1 MLQLPHVQNEHI
13 KLKKL
18 NNITVNFK
26 KLSKKAV
33 IPSYAHPTDAGADL
47 IAVSKSETD
56 RYIEYGLGFSTE
68 IPEGWCALIFPNSR
82 ISKYDLHLANSVGV
96 IDSHYRDE
104 WKVRFKKS
112 LWSTFKFE
120 VAKFTNFL
128 GLKDFDI
135 GWSSE
140 GKFYNV
146 GDVVGQVIM
155 MPITKINF
163 NEVDE
168 IGETDRKG
176 GFGSTEN
183 KVVEH
188 ESKPVEELKKK
199 PRKRKKKE

>member
-1 MLQLPHVQNEHI
+1 MLKNSS
-13 KLKKL
+13 
-18 NNITVNFK
+18 NITVNFK

-33 IPSYAHPTDAGADL
+33 IPTYAHDTDAGADL
-47 IAVSKSETD
+47 IAVSKTETD
-56 RYIEYGLGFSTE
+56 RYVEYGLGFATE

-120 VAKFTNFL
+120 VAKLTNFF

-163 NEVDE
+163 NEVKE
-168 IGETDRKG
+168 INETDRKG
-176 GFGSTEN
+176 GFGSTDKNTEPSEV
-183 KVVEH
+183 KAET
-188 ESKPVEELKKK
+188 PVKETKRK
-199 PRKRKKKE
+199 PRKKK

>member
-1 MLQLPHVQNEHI
+1 MKKQNS
-13 KLKKL
+13 
-18 NNITVNFK
+18 ITVNFK

-33 IPSYAHPTDAGADL
+33 IPSYAHDTDAGADL
-47 IAVSKSETD
+47 IAVSKTETD
-56 RYIEYGLGFSTE
+56 RYIEYGLGFATE

-120 VAKFTNFL
+120 VAKLTNFF

-155 MPITKINF
+155 MPVTKIDF
-163 NEVDE
+163 NEVSE

-176 GFGSTEN
+176 GFGSTDTN
-183 KVVEH
+183 SSVVEQK
-188 ESKPVEELKKK
+188 SAEEPKKK
-199 PRKRKKKE
+199 SRKRKKKE